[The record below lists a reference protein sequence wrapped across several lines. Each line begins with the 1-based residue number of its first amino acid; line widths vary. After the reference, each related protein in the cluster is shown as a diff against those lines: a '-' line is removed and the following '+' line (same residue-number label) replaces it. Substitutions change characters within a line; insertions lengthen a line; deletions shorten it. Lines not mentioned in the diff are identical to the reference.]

1 MLPAALSLAFTGLS
15 LPAQLATVSSED
27 HTEEQLLAY
36 RPPPP
41 EDEFERHFSLE
52 ARFGLAT
59 PTGALGVAG
68 EFSIIP
74 QLGLG
79 CGVGLNLDG
88 TEYGCWL
95 RTRPVLNEHRA
106 FTVSSGVSFAP
117 FTQNDLSAGGVFGFF
132 TSALASGR
140 EGPGPPDRAWKE
152 AYWLNTD
159 LGYESRRGAFLFRI
173 FGGAA
178 VLLNPSA
185 GVVQASD
192 SADAEP
198 PVGPLSV
205 LLYAGVGIGFTK

>member
-1 MLPAALSLAFTGLS
+1 MLTPALILALSNLG
-15 LPAQLATVSSED
+15 LPAQLATVSLED

-36 RPPPP
+36 RPPAA
-41 EDEFERHFSLE
+41 EAEFERHFSLE

-68 EFSIIP
+68 EFSIIA

-95 RTRPVLNEHRA
+95 RARPVLNEHRA

-152 AYWLNTD
+152 AY
-159 LGYESRRGAFLFRI
+159 
-173 FGGAA
+173 
-178 VLLNPSA
+178 
-185 GVVQASD
+185 
-192 SADAEP
+192 
-198 PVGPLSV
+198 
-205 LLYAGVGIGFTK
+205 

>member
-1 MLPAALSLAFTGLS
+1 MLPAALLLAFSGFS
-15 LPAQLATVSSED
+15 LPAQLGTLSRED
-27 HTEEQLLAY
+27 HTDDAAAQ
-36 RPPPP
+36 RGVPPPVS
-41 EDEFERHFSLE
+41 DFEQRFSLE

-95 RTRPVLNEHRA
+95 RARPVLNEHRA

-132 TSALASGR
+132 TSAMTAGR

-159 LGYESRRGAFLFRI
+159 VGYESRRGAFLFRI

-185 GVVQASD
+185 GIVQASD
-192 SADAEP
+192 SPDAEA

>member
-1 MLPAALSLAFTGLS
+1 MLSAAMILAFSGLS
-15 LPAQLATVSSED
+15 LPAQLGTLSAED
-27 HTEEQLLAY
+27 HTEEQLLGY
-36 RPPPP
+36 RPPPAEP
-41 EDEFERHFSLE
+41 EFERHFSLE

-74 QLGLG
+74 QVGLG

-95 RTRPVLNEHRA
+95 RARPVLNKHRA
-106 FTVSSGVSFAP
+106 FTVSSGVSVAP

-140 EGPGPPDRAWKE
+140 EGPGPPDRVWKE

-159 LGYESRRGAFLFRI
+159 VGYESRRGAFLFRV

-178 VLLNPSA
+178 VLLNPSG
-185 GVVQASD
+185 GVAQASD
-192 SADAEP
+192 SADADP

-205 LLYAGVGIGFTK
+205 LLYAGVGMGLTE

>member
-1 MLPAALSLAFTGLS
+1 MLAPALLLAFSNLS
-15 LPAQLATVSSED
+15 LPAQLGILSAED

-41 EDEFERHFSLE
+41 EAEFERHFSLE

-59 PTGALGVAG
+59 PTGALGAAG
-68 EFSIIP
+68 EFSIVT

-95 RTRPVLNEHRA
+95 RARPLLNDHRA

-159 LGYESRRGAFLFRI
+159 LGYESRRGAFLFRV

-178 VLLNPSA
+178 VLLDPSA

-192 SADAEP
+192 SPHADP

-205 LLYAGVGIGFTK
+205 LLYAGVGMGLTD